1 MKQILIT
8 NSSQAQFLLL
18 SFTKTFF
25 LSMMKAPL
33 LGYQTDVLRPS
44 CMWFQKQ
51 FKPALGEILHKFLQ
65 SAQIQQLGWK

>member
-1 MKQILIT
+1 MKQILNT

-18 SFTKTFF
+18 SFTKTFFF

-51 FKPALGEILHKFLQ
+51 FKPASGEILHKFLQ
-65 SAQIQQLGWK
+65 SAQIQQLG